1 MNGKSKMMKLLICL
15 LWCSFYFGQHNRI
28 AYEYTYKADSLHRE
42 RKEKEVMFLDISEK
56 GSNFYSYPRYVY
68 DSLKNAQ
75 IHKTSSL
82 KLSEYNFSNFQDK
95 SKVKFSV
102 KKVYPDYEILQ
113 QDQIGT
119 TIYTIKK
126 NNTLHWNI
134 LPEKKKIKGFTVQKA
149 TTSFGGRK
157 WVAWFTDEVPIQD
170 GPYCFHGLPGLILDV
185 EDSLGDHAFSLIGIK
200 KEIPDFEI
208 TGTTG
213 TIISPEKFNQLW
225 NNYRKYPSVSI
236 KNIFLNS
243 NIQASVSWNGEE
255 MKQSDIIRN
264 LEKRA
269 KEELKTNNNFIELS
283 LYE

>member
-1 MNGKSKMMKLLICL
+1 MIKLLICL
-15 LWCSFYFGQHNRI
+15 LLCSFYFGQNNRL
-28 AYEYTYKADSLHRE
+28 AYEYTYKTDSLHRE
-42 RKEKEVMFLDISEK
+42 RKEKEMMFLDISEK

-75 IHKTSSL
+75 VHKTSLL
-82 KLSEYNFSNFQDK
+82 KLSEYNFSNLQDK

-102 KKVYPDYEILQ
+102 KKIYPDYEILQ

-119 TIYTIKK
+119 TTYTIKK

-134 LPEKKKIKGFTVQKA
+134 LPDKKKIKGFTVQKA
-149 TTSFGGRK
+149 TTFFGGRK
-157 WVAWFTDEVPIQD
+157 WVAWFTDEIPIQD

-185 EDSLGDHAFSLIGIK
+185 EDSLRDHAFSLIGIK

-208 TGTTG
+208 TGTAG

-225 NNYRKYPSVSI
+225 NNYRKNPSASI

-269 KEELKTNNNFIELS
+269 KEEVETNNNFIELS
-283 LYE
+283 LYK